1 MNSPQEVG
9 KDEIK
14 ISHPPLIKRQIVGKV
29 EDQTIAVSTHHTTK
43 ELAKLRIKISHP
55 PLIERHIIGKV
66 EE

>member
-29 EDQTIAVSTHHTTK
+29 EDRNLKQSTYQK
-43 ELAKLRIKISHP
+43 IEKMAKLRNELLYC
-55 PLIERHIIGKV
+55 PLIERPRSWKS
-66 EE
+66 